1 MFPSTKRSFLDRGS
15 QSRTPSWQTLW
26 VWSSFPNH
34 ITTSACHICKTS
46 FLQSQTLKIKP
57 GEAPS
62 SQASTLTHPS
72 PKTLCKSNTADR
84 NGAASSVRGLAQ
96 PREGGPR
103 AQLLRN
109 RPPPPPTG
117 KEEGKVLCVCGG
129 VWGGGRGRHKNP
141 VKWRNVLL

>member
-84 NGAASSVRGLAQ
+84 NGAASSVRGSGPAKGGGTQ
-96 PREGGPR
+96 SPAAEKPSPPTPNRQGRREG
-103 AQLLRN
+103 
-109 RPPPPPTG
+109 
-117 KEEGKVLCVCGG
+117 VVC
-129 VWGGGRGRHKNP
+129 WGGGRGRHKNP
-141 VKWRNVLL
+141 VKWRKVLL